1 MINILIRINFICEKP
16 IPIDKV
22 EIKLIVLYR
31 KDSHGNKGAF
41 KYFIGY
47 KSNAGII
54 PLYIKLPKMNAYAK
68 YFKDSKLV
76 NLLVH
81 DKGLLKKH
89 NEVWNTDL
97 IQIDFYSELK
107 MKIHNS

>member
-31 KDSHGNKGAF
+31 KDSYGNKGAF

-81 DKGLLKKH
+81 DKG
-89 NEVWNTDL
+89 
-97 IQIDFYSELK
+97 Y
-107 MKIHNS
+107 

>member
-22 EIKLIVLYR
+22 EIKLIVLYK
-31 KDSHGNKGAF
+31 KDSYGNKGAF

-47 KSNAGII
+47 KSNVGII